1 MEPVSSNFYRC
12 CVDVEL
18 DFDRMLELFNAS
30 LVQILALL
38 EKRKKKIKIKIKR
51 KKEREREKL
60 LDLNR
65 LETDRTVKRSDG
77 SGSDRYKTEK
87 VVQSNPRK
95 KAKIR
100 KKSASD
106 VSVDDFL
113 PEQQDRRKS
122 SSAGASVVN
131 VVVVVDVIVVVVVA
145 VDGVHFN
152 STFSNFKLSS

>member
-38 EKRKKKIKIKIKR
+38 EKRPDGETQR
-51 KKEREREKL
+51 RQRRQRQVQ
-60 LDLNR
+60 NR
-65 LETDRTVKRSDG
+65 
-77 SGSDRYKTEK
+77 K

-131 VVVVVDVIVVVVVA
+131 VVVVVDVVVVVVVA
-145 VDGVHFN
+145 FDVIVDGVHFN